1 MRQALVILFT
11 ALMLTACGGPSGGRA
26 DYATEPMPAPSM
38 KQSSQELRTRGYD
51 ADEEAPAPEPQS
63 GAPSQQFIAYTHA
76 LGLSLP
82 KASVEPMFNA
92 HAEACR
98 SAGPSVCLV
107 TNSNLRKQDEDRVY
121 GELYLRATEDWIAAF
136 NAGLDGEVAAARG
149 DITARTSTATN
160 LTTQIIDTDA
170 RLQAQ
175 VTLRNR
181 LLELLETRDGKL
193 SDFLEIERELARVTG
208 TINSIEANLKA
219 LKDRV
224 ALSSLHNQLSAENL
238 LAGSVA
244 IRAARRRVWRLLL
257 QPLQRDRSCGHSL
270 CGRPALDDPD
280 RPDDLDLAAPHLA
293 AHPAQEENRLERAR
307 IIVDRSATLIVGTLP
322 DLAKT
327 ETLVKALRAGIGWQ
341 AVDLARDLAVAPG
354 AVRERRFVERLADP
368 LAARRRSHG
377 NPVDI
382 DEVLAIGLAPSEV
395 GAVIGQRARLDQ
407 RQEAERATG
416 TRPPQQ
422 NRRTDRSSASAPP
435 ADASLPTPG
444 VEAWLISYSAGRS
457 SSR

>member
-224 ALSSLHNQLSAENL
+224 ALSSFTISY
-238 LAGSVA
+238 
-244 IRAARRRVWRLLL
+244 
-257 QPLQRDRSCGHSL
+257 QPKISS
-270 CGRPALDDPD
+270 
-280 RPDDLDLAAPHLA
+280 
-293 AHPAQEENRLERAR
+293 
-307 IIVDRSATLIVGTLP
+307 
-322 DLAKT
+322 
-327 ETLVKALRAGIGWQ
+327 
-341 AVDLARDLAVAPG
+341 
-354 AVRERRFVERLADP
+354 
-368 LAARRRSHG
+368 
-377 NPVDI
+377 
-382 DEVLAIGLAPSEV
+382 LAPSQFAPL
-395 GAVIGQRARLDQ
+395 GDAFGDFFYNL
-407 RQEAERATG
+407 
-416 TRPPQQ
+416 
-422 NRRTDRSSASAPP
+422 SSAIA
-435 ADASLPTPG
+435 AVVTAFAVGLPWMILIG
-444 VEAWLISYSAGRS
+444 LMIWIWLRLIWPRIRRKKKTG
-457 SSR
+457 